1 MTEGMQ
7 GTFGNLVANYGYVFL
22 VVIVGLESLGI
33 PLPGETALVTA
44 GALAAVGRLNI
55 YGVIAAAAAGAII
68 GDNAGYWIGRKG
80 GLALVQ
86 RYGRIAGLS
95 EARLQRVHA
104 FFERH
109 GAKTVF
115 IGRFVALLRSWAA
128 ALAGVGQMPY
138 GTFTLYN
145 ALGGIVWAAVYGSL
159 GYLFGRNLPLLERYM
174 GQASLAAVLL
184 IALVVAI
191 ALAGRW
197 FRRNRTALVEWAS
210 RLWPRLGAIPAVAAM
225 RARHPRLWQFLSAR
239 FAREEY
245 LGLHLTIGLVVSVA
259 ALWLFG
265 GVTEDV
271 IHHDPLTRFDLSL
284 ADWTHAHATPVGY
297 SVARALSILGSPA
310 VLAVPAVV
318 VAVILVARRQWI
330 VLLGWVAAFAGGSVL
345 NWALKR
351 IIQRPRPLY
360 GAAFLHG
367 ESFSFPSGHV
377 LGSLIGYG
385 MLAYVIVTLWAE
397 RRRTKALVITAAAV
411 LVVAIGLSR
420 LYLGVHYFSDVV
432 GGFAA
437 GTVWLAA
444 CISGLE
450 IARRHRQPRSGERAT
465 GALPNASPRP
475 A

>member
-1 MTEGMQ
+1 MIEGMH
-7 GTFGNLVANYGYVFL
+7 GTFGDLVANYGYVFL
-22 VVIVGLESLGI
+22 VVIIGLESLGI

-44 GALAAVGRLNI
+44 AALAALGRLNI
-55 YGVIAAAAAGAII
+55 YGVVAAATVGAIL

-86 RYGRIAGLS
+86 RYGRTAGLN

-104 FFERH
+104 FFDRH

-128 ALAGVGQMPY
+128 ALAGVACMPY

-145 ALGGIVWAAVYGSL
+145 ALGGFVWAAVFGSL

-184 IALVVAI
+184 IALVVSI

-197 FRRNRTALVEWAS
+197 FRQNRAAVVEWTS
-210 RLWPRLGAIPAVAAM
+210 RLWPRLGALPAIAAI
-225 RARHPRLWQFLSAR
+225 RARHPRLWEFAAAR

-245 LGLHLTIGLVVSVA
+245 LGLHLTIGLAVSLA

-284 ADWTHAHATPVGY
+284 ADRMHAHATRVGY
-297 SVARALSILGSPA
+297 SVANAISFVGSPV

-318 VAVILVARRQWI
+318 VTVILAARRRWI
-330 VLLGWVAAFAGGSVL
+330 LLLGWLAAFAGGSML

-351 IIQRPRPLY
+351 IVQRPRPLY
-360 GAAFLHG
+360 GSAFLHG
-367 ESFSFPSGHV
+367 NSFSFPSGHAI
-377 LGSLIGYG
+377 GGLIGYG

-397 RRRTKALVITAAAV
+397 RRRTKVAVVVAAAV
-411 LVVAIGLSR
+411 IVAAIGFSR
-420 LYLGVHYFSDVV
+420 VYLGVHYFSDVV

-444 CISGLE
+444 CVSGLE
-450 IARRHRQPRSGERAT
+450 VARRQRQPRSA
-465 GALPNASPRP
+465 
-475 A
+475 